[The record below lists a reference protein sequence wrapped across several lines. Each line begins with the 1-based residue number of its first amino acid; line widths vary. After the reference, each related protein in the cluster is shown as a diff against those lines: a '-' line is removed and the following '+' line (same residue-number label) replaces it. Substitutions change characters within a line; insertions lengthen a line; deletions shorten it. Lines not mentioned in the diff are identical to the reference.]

1 MECLLYFATEQRYNP
16 ARVFWLISHARK
28 MIMVF
33 RILTVCILLFA
44 VAISG
49 CAKSHPGNYAQP
61 EVEAQVKK
69 SLELIEIQLTPDPA
83 GGYSGTGK
91 NAQGETY
98 KLKISQNEALK
109 RLSWKADGD
118 RGDLREGNFQF
129 E

>member
-1 MECLLYFATEQRYNP
+1 
-16 ARVFWLISHARK
+16 

-33 RILTVCILLFA
+33 RILTVCILMFA

-49 CAKSHPGNYAQP
+49 CTKRHPGNYAQP

-69 SLELIEIQLTPDPA
+69 SLDLIEIQLSPDPA

-91 NAQGETY
+91 NAEGETY
-98 KLKISQNEALK
+98 KLKISQDEALK
-109 RLSWKADGD
+109 RLNWKADGS
-118 RGDLREGNFQF
+118 RGDMREGNFQF

>member
-1 MECLLYFATEQRYNP
+1 
-16 ARVFWLISHARK
+16 

-33 RILTVCILLFA
+33 RILTVCILMFA

-49 CAKSHPGNYAQP
+49 CTKRHPGNYAQP

-69 SLELIEIQLTPDPA
+69 SLDLIEIQLSPDPA

-91 NAQGETY
+91 NAEGETY
-98 KLKISQNEALK
+98 KLKISQDEALK
-109 RLSWKADGD
+109 RLNWKADGS
-118 RGDLREGNFQF
+118 RGDMREGDFQF

>member
-1 MECLLYFATEQRYNP
+1 
-16 ARVFWLISHARK
+16 
-28 MIMVF
+28 MIMFF
-33 RILTVCILLFA
+33 RILTVCILMFA
-44 VAISG
+44 VANIG
-49 CAKSHPGNYAQP
+49 CTKSHPGNYAHT

-91 NAQGETY
+91 NAEGETY
-98 KLKISQNEALK
+98 KLKISQDEALK

-118 RGDLREGNFQF
+118 RGDMRDGNFQF

>member
-1 MECLLYFATEQRYNP
+1 
-16 ARVFWLISHARK
+16 

-33 RILTVCILLFA
+33 RIWTICILMFA
-44 VAISG
+44 IAISG
-49 CAKSHPGNYAQP
+49 CAKSHPGNFAQP

-98 KLKISQNEALK
+98 KLKISQDEALK

-118 RGDLREGNFQF
+118 RGDMREGNFQF

>member
-1 MECLLYFATEQRYNP
+1 
-16 ARVFWLISHARK
+16 

-33 RILTVCILLFA
+33 RILTVYILLFA

-91 NAQGETY
+91 SAQGETY
-98 KLKISQNEALK
+98 KLKISQDEALR

-118 RGDLREGNFQF
+118 RGDMREGNFQF

>member
-1 MECLLYFATEQRYNP
+1 
-16 ARVFWLISHARK
+16 

-33 RILTVCILLFA
+33 RILTVFILTFA
-44 VAISG
+44 IAISG
-49 CAKSHPGNYAQP
+49 CTKSHPGNYAQP

-69 SLELIEIQLTPDPA
+69 SLELIEIQLTADAA

-91 NAQGETY
+91 NAEGESY
-98 KLKISQNEALK
+98 KLKISQDAVLK

-118 RGDLREGNFQF
+118 RGDMREGNFQF

>member
-1 MECLLYFATEQRYNP
+1 
-16 ARVFWLISHARK
+16 

-33 RILTVCILLFA
+33 RILTVCVLMFA
-44 VAISG
+44 VLISG
-49 CAKSHPGNYAQP
+49 CTKIHPGNYAQP
-61 EVEAQVKK
+61 KVEAQVMK

-91 NAQGETY
+91 NAEGETY
-98 KLKISQNEALK
+98 RLKIFQDEALK

-118 RGDLREGNFQF
+118 RGDMREGNIQF